1 MYIEII
7 KYSCPE
13 DPVMLYLQIFLAIP
27 IVIISTQL
35 YWYAS
40 SRTGSS
46 RQQACRGLGIAYT
59 TGGIGSL
66 VFHSIFCAFLGFYLI
81 MLGLLLIS
89 RGLDRL
95 DKKIYIDRYAGD
107 SESNE

>member
-1 MYIEII
+1 
-7 KYSCPE
+7 
-13 DPVMLYLQIFLAIP
+13 MLYFQIFLAIP
-27 IVIISTQL
+27 IVIVSTQL

-40 SRTGSS
+40 TRTGLN
-46 RQQACRGLGIAYT
+46 RQQACRGLGITYT
-59 TGGIGSL
+59 TGGIVSL

-95 DKKIYIDRYAGD
+95 DKKIYIDRFAGD
-107 SESNE
+107 TEPDE